1 MKYIRTYES
10 FKSSNTEKLNEE
22 FIGNLFKGLKNKLSL
37 GFSKMFGSAS
47 KVEKVI
53 EDYKKEI
60 ILKQEQKKL
69 ALTALGVYFKTVKDG
84 GEKDAEKIKE
94 LKNNITV
101 ADKNYQEQVK
111 LIKQKF
117 DLKFNEITKEEKNDK
132 IKNFITLKKIE
143 MQQDL
148 LQSEMTAILGEDL
161 KPEDIDDP
169 EFKEILQ
176 VIQKKTEDSVKS
188 ADEQKKALESKE
200 ETALGFDLEKAK
212 QMADKDETYLWE
224 ESPLKEYT
232 FKKDDNIK
240 FFSGAN
246 KAETGA
252 TVLEDGSEERIKV
265 KTEAG
270 SDIEVNRGTVISSE
284 NFDKEKAEEKEKKEA
299 AEKPATEETV

>member
-10 FKSSNTEKLNEE
+10 FKNSNTQKLNEE
-22 FIGNLFKGLKNKLSL
+22 FVGNLFKGLKNKLSL

-47 KVEKVI
+47 AVEKII
-53 EDYKKEI
+53 EEYKKEI
-60 ILKQEQKKL
+60 ISKQEQKKL

-94 LKNNITV
+94 LKNNIDV

-117 DLKFNEITKEEKNDK
+117 DLKFNEAVKEEKNEK

-143 MQQDL
+143 MQQEL
-148 LQSEMTAILGEDL
+148 LQSEMTAILGDDL
-161 KPEDIDDP
+161 KPEDIEDE
-169 EFKEILQ
+169 EFKKILQ
-176 VIQKKTEDSVKS
+176 EIQNKTEESQKL
-188 ADEQKKALESKE
+188 AEEQKKSLEAKE
-200 ETALGFDLEKAK
+200 EKTLSFDLEKAK
-212 QMADKDETYLWE
+212 QMAEKDETYLWE
-224 ESPLKEYT
+224 ESPFKEYT
-232 FKKDDNIK
+232 FKKDDKIK
-240 FFSGAN
+240 FFSKSN
-246 KAETGA
+246 KDETGA
-252 TVLEDGSEERIKV
+252 TVLEDSSEERIKV

-270 SDIEVNRGTVISSE
+270 SDVEVNRGTVISSE

>member
-10 FKSSNTEKLNEE
+10 FKNSNNQKVNEE

-69 ALTALGVYFKTVKDG
+69 ALTALGVYFKSVKDG
-84 GEKDAEKIKE
+84 GEKDEAKIKE

-117 DLKFNEITKEEKNDK
+117 DLKFNEITKEEKNEK

-143 MQQDL
+143 MQQEL

-161 KPEDIDDP
+161 KPEDIEDE
-169 EFKEILQ
+169 EFKKVLQ
-176 VIQKKTEDSVKS
+176 VLQKKTEDSVKS
-188 ADEQKKALESKE
+188 AEEQKKALEAKE
-200 ETALGFDLEKAK
+200 ETSLSFDLEKAK

-232 FKKDDNIK
+232 FKKDDKIK
-240 FFSGAN
+240 FFSKSN

-284 NFDKEKAEEKEKKEA
+284 NFDKEKSEEKETQA
-299 AEKPATEETV
+299 QEKSDSEETV